1 MVFCSPRT
9 SSQCQIDLVGLF
21 GIFQWKLRDAQT
33 MEDTDG
39 QTQRERTKNIATWT
53 VVNKGSA
60 VCVYR
65 FYVFIVLCDVM
76 LRYDAHTYTLC
87 IGNMYMNICIYIYVC
102 IHRKKYYV
110 YDPLLLNRMRTT
122 HPRGY
127 EFPQQMLILTT

>member
-1 MVFCSPRT
+1 
-9 SSQCQIDLVGLF
+9 
-21 GIFQWKLRDAQT
+21 

-39 QTQRERTKNIATWT
+39 QTQRERTKDIATWT

-65 FYVFIVLCDVM
+65 FYVCIVLCDVM

-87 IGNMYMNICIYIYVC
+87 IGNMYINMYIYMCVC
-102 IHRKKYYV
+102 VYIERNIIHIH
-110 YDPLLLNRMRTT
+110 DPLLLNRMRTT

-127 EFPQQMLILTT
+127 EFPQQILILTT

>member
-1 MVFCSPRT
+1 
-9 SSQCQIDLVGLF
+9 
-21 GIFQWKLRDAQT
+21 

-39 QTQRERTKNIATWT
+39 QTQRERTKDIATWT

-65 FYVFIVLCDVM
+65 FYVFILLCDVM

-87 IGNMYMNICIYIYVC
+87 IGNIYIYIICIYIYVC
-102 IHRKKYYV
+102 IHRNIIHIH
-110 YDPLLLNRMRTT
+110 DPLLLNRMLTT

-127 EFPQQMLILTT
+127 KFPQQMLILTT